1 MIDVK
6 TGLIF
11 WSVESLALSA
21 ILLFAWLHDRG
32 ARAYIL
38 WSAAFTAHAVG
49 VLLVAARGQIPD
61 FLSIEIGNALA
72 LASYSFGVSGI
83 RSIDGRAIRPI
94 VALPTAIWIAG
105 MFVPVIRENLGYRV
119 SLYSIASASGCLLL
133 MLSLLPP
140 GIGTPRTRHSLAS
153 VFALQGAI
161 SVIASIEMSLRPALT
176 LQEISTAPLTG
187 FTAALSVVLSVMFG
201 AKMLIER
208 SEQRLR
214 DLAAADML
222 TGVLNRRGFF
232 DRFTSIKAEAE
243 RGNRQLALLLFDLDH
258 FKQINDRHGHQ
269 AGDEVL
275 IAFSRLVTRRL
286 AGRGAFGRLGGE
298 EFAAVM
304 PIDDVAEAKQ
314 LAENIRAEFDAS
326 PVPCIGGGVSATVS
340 TGLMSCDAQDAT
352 IDRMIRDADKALYG
366 AKNAGRNRVVLASG
380 AAPDMGEPPMDT
392 DAQVAALQRAATT
405 ANNTKVSRR
414 RTRSSLTGR

>member
-11 WSVESLALSA
+11 WSVEALALSA

-38 WSAAFTAHAVG
+38 WSAAFTAHALG
-49 VLLVAARGQIPD
+49 VLLVAARGMIPD
-61 FLSIEIGNALA
+61 FLSIEIANALA
-72 LASYSFGVSGI
+72 LTSYAFGVSGV
-83 RSIDGRAIRPI
+83 RSIDGRDIQPI
-94 VALPTAIWIAG
+94 AVLPTAIWICG

-133 MLSLLPP
+133 TLSLWLP
-140 GIGTPRTRHSLAS
+140 GIGKLRTRRSLA
-153 VFALQGAI
+153 FIFFLQAAV
-161 SVIASIEMSLRPALT
+161 SVIVSVQMILRPAST
-176 LQEISTAPLTG
+176 LQEVSTAPLTG
-187 FTAALSVVLSVMFG
+187 FTAALTVVLSVMFG

-232 DRFTSIKAEAE
+232 GRFASVRSEAE
-243 RGNRQLALLLFDLDH
+243 RANRQLALLLFDLDH
-258 FKQINDRHGHQ
+258 FKQINDRYGHQ

-275 IAFSRLVTRRL
+275 IAFSRLVTQKM
-286 AGRGAFGRLGGE
+286 AGCGAFGRLGGE

-304 PIDDVAEAKQ
+304 PVDTIAEAKR
-314 LAENIRAEFDAS
+314 LAESIRTELGAFPILCA
-326 PVPCIGGGVSATVS
+326 GGSVSATVS
-340 TGLMSCDAQDAT
+340 TGLMLCAAKEAT
-352 IDRMIRDADKALYG
+352 IDMMIRDADKALYG
-366 AKNAGRNRVVLASG
+366 AKNAGRNRVVVASANAE
-380 AAPDMGEPPMDT
+380 AADEPAMDT
-392 DAQVAALQRAATT
+392 DAQVAALQRVAAA
-405 ANNTKVSRR
+405 ANPVSTSDRLK
-414 RTRSSLTGR
+414 RTSLTRH